1 MQAAFKASKFLLLNE
16 RSVKE
21 QGITM
26 VVLLKSVTSV
36 GNLNFYHIRSSAGN
50 CAAKI
55 YWYISRV
62 CIHIHFYLCKVCFH
76 HFLY

>member
-1 MQAAFKASKFLLLNE
+1 MQAAFKASKFLPLNE

-21 QGITM
+21 QGVTM
-26 VVLLKSVTSV
+26 VVLLKSVNSV

-50 CAAKI
+50 CAAKM

-62 CIHIHFYLCKVCFH
+62 CIYTRFYLYKVYFH